1 MKRRNLIA
9 SIGAVVTGGAA
20 VGTGAFTSVEAE
32 RTATVAI
39 ADEDEA
45 LLALESTDDPN
56 NAFVQTD
63 TESRN
68 RIRLDF
74 NNVVDDANGPGT
86 NSVYEFDR
94 VFEVSNQGA
103 QDLFLQTEFE
113 DTEDLDA
120 VGFYVE
126 DAVDN
131 TIDDDV
137 AAGIGTGNSAAI
149 GVTFDTDGIDVE
161 RGDNPRDIQEFD
173 ATITATDEEPDD
185 VDKVVDEDG
194 NVESGGGGG
203 G

>member
-9 SIGAVVTGGAA
+9 SIGAVVAGGAA

-94 VFEVSNQGA
+94 VFQVSNQGA
-103 QDLFLQTEFE
+103 QDLFLQAEFE

-131 TIDDDV
+131 TINDDV
-137 AAGIGTGNSAAI
+137 AAEIGTGNSAAI

-161 RGDNPRDIQEFD
+161 RGDNPRDLQEFD
-173 ATITATDEEPDD
+173 ATITATDEEPDG
-185 VDKVVDEDG
+185 VDTVVDEDG
-194 NVESGGGGG
+194 NEVDNGNGGI
-203 G
+203 

>member
-161 RGDNPRDIQEFD
+161 RGDDFRDLQQFD
-173 ATITATDEEPDD
+173 ATITATDEEPDG
-185 VDKVVDEDG
+185 VDTVVDEDG
-194 NVESGGGGG
+194 EEVDNGNGGI
-203 G
+203 

>member
-9 SIGAVVTGGAA
+9 SIGAVVAGGAA
-20 VGTGAFTSVEAE
+20 VSTGAFTSVEAE

-149 GVTFDTDGIDVE
+149 GVTFDTDGIDVR
-161 RGDNPRDIQEFD
+161 RGDNPRDLQEFD
-173 ATITATDEEPDD
+173 ATITATDEEPDG
-185 VDKVVDEDG
+185 VDTVVDEDG
-194 NVESGGGGG
+194 NGGI
-203 G
+203 